1 MADWGPR
8 GTIAGTCAMSDL
20 HKETD
25 EQAERRRAHRFPVN
39 LPTDVMIKGAKVVC
53 RLVDISEGGAL
64 VESSGP
70 VSVGDKVSLDLPN
83 VGPTIA
89 TVVRV
94 SPSHIAM
101 AFPGAIIISS
111 IVR

>member
-1 MADWGPR
+1 M
-8 GTIAGTCAMSDL
+8 MSDL
-20 HKETD
+20 QKDSD
-25 EQAERRRAHRFPVN
+25 EHGDRRRAQRYVVN
-39 LPTDVMIKGAKVVC
+39 LPTDVLIKGARVTF

-64 VESSGP
+64 VETSGP
-70 VSVGDKVSLDLPN
+70 VAVGDKVSLDLPK

-94 SPSHIAM
+94 SPLHIAM

>member
-1 MADWGPR
+1 M
-8 GTIAGTCAMSDL
+8 MSNLQNDI
-20 HKETD
+20 D
-25 EQAERRRAHRFPVN
+25 EHGDRRRSQRYVVN
-39 LPTDVMIKGAKVVC
+39 LPTDVLIKGNRVTC
-53 RLVDISEGGAL
+53 RLIDISENGAL
-64 VESSGP
+64 IETSGP
-70 VSVGDKVSLDLPN
+70 VAVGDKVSLDLPK

>member
-1 MADWGPR
+1 MN
-8 GTIAGTCAMSDL
+8 DL
-20 HKETD
+20 HKDTD
-25 EQAERRRAHRFPVN
+25 DHAERRRAERYIVN
-39 LPTDVMIKGAKVVC
+39 LPTDVMIKGARVTC
-53 RLVDISEGGAL
+53 RLIDISEGGAL
-64 VESSGP
+64 IETSGP
-70 VSVGDKVSLDLPN
+70 VTVGDKVSLDLPN

-94 SPSHIAM
+94 SASHIAM

>member
-1 MADWGPR
+1 M
-8 GTIAGTCAMSDL
+8 TDL
-20 HKETD
+20 QSESQKA
-25 EQAERRRAHRFPVN
+25 AERRRAERYIVN
-39 LPTDVMIKGAKVVC
+39 LPTDVMIKGRRVTCK
-53 RLVDISEGGAL
+53 LIDISEGGAL
-64 VESSGP
+64 IETSGP
-70 VSVGDKVSLDLPN
+70 VTVGDKVSLDLPN

>member
-1 MADWGPR
+1 MN
-8 GTIAGTCAMSDL
+8 DL
-20 HKETD
+20 HD
-25 EQAERRRAHRFPVN
+25 EHPDAAERRRAERYIVN
-39 LPTDVMIKGAKVVC
+39 LPTDVMIKGRRVTCK
-53 RLVDISEGGAL
+53 LIDISEGGAL
-64 VESSGP
+64 IETTGP
-70 VSVGDKVSLDLPN
+70 VTVGDKVSLDLPN

>member
-1 MADWGPR
+1 MADWTFR
-8 GTIAGTCAMSDL
+8 GTMAGIRAMSDL
-20 HKETD
+20 QKETN
-25 EQAERRRAHRFPVN
+25 EQAERRRAHRFVVN
-39 LPTDVMIKGAKVVC
+39 LPTDVMIKGARVLC
-53 RLVDISEGGAL
+53 RLIDISESGAL
-64 VESSGP
+64 IETSGP
-70 VSVGDKVSLDLPN
+70 VSVGDKVSLDLPK

-94 SPSHIAM
+94 SPTHIAM

>member
-1 MADWGPR
+1 MNNRYDD
-8 GTIAGTCAMSDL
+8 SD
-20 HKETD
+20 
-25 EQAERRRAHRFPVN
+25 QASDRRRTERYIVN
-39 LPTDVMIKGAKVVC
+39 LPTDVMIKGRRVTCK
-53 RLVDISEGGAL
+53 LVDISEGGAL
-64 VESSGP
+64 IETAGP
-70 VSVGDKVSLDLPN
+70 VTVGDKVSLDLPN

-94 SPSHIAM
+94 SASHIAM

>member
-1 MADWGPR
+1 M
-8 GTIAGTCAMSDL
+8 MSDL
-20 HKETD
+20 QKDTD
-25 EQAERRRAHRFPVN
+25 DHSDRRRAQRYVVN
-39 LPTDVMIKGAKVVC
+39 LPTDVLIKGARVTC

-64 VESSGP
+64 VETSGP
-70 VSVGDKVSLDLPN
+70 VAVGDKVSLDLPK

>member
-1 MADWGPR
+1 MN
-8 GTIAGTCAMSDL
+8 DL
-20 HKETD
+20 HND
-25 EQAERRRAHRFPVN
+25 HSDAAERRSAERYIVN
-39 LPTDVMIKGAKVVC
+39 LPTDVMIKGRRVTCK
-53 RLVDISEGGAL
+53 LVDISEGGAL
-64 VESSGP
+64 IETTGP
-70 VSVGDKVSLDLPN
+70 VTVGDKVSLDLPN

>member
-1 MADWGPR
+1 MN
-8 GTIAGTCAMSDL
+8 DL
-20 HKETD
+20 HDDAQKD
-25 EQAERRRAHRFPVN
+25 SDRRRAERYIVN
-39 LPTDVMIKGAKVVC
+39 LPTDVMIKGRRVTCK
-53 RLVDISEGGAL
+53 LVDISEGGAL
-64 VESSGP
+64 IETMGP
-70 VSVGDKVSLDLPN
+70 VTVGDKVSLDLPN

-94 SPSHIAM
+94 SASHIAM